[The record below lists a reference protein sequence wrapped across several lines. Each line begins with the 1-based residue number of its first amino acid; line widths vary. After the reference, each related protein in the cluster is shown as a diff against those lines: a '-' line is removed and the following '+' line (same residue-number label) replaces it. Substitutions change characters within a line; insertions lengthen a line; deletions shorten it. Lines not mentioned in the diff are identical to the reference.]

1 MTGARGRDFWRSAA
15 GDNILGFRFV
25 LGMCLFWAG
34 PLLFAAI
41 GVLADRPSM
50 VVWAVVAEV
59 GWALAWAVM
68 LTLHL
73 RSSPGDRVDLTPT
86 VPMILPAVLMVGGTV
101 GCLMS
106 F

>member
-1 MTGARGRDFWRSAA
+1 MRFRDFWRSAA
-15 GDNILGFRFV
+15 SDNIFGFRFV

-41 GVLADRPSM
+41 GVLADRPAM
-50 VVWAVVAEV
+50 VWWSVVAAV
-59 GWALAWAVM
+59 GWVLTWAVM
-68 LTLHL
+68 LVRHF
-73 RSSPGDRVDLTPT
+73 SSIPGDRVDLTPT
-86 VPMILPAVLMVGGTV
+86 VPMIVPALLMVGGTV

>member
-1 MTGARGRDFWRSAA
+1 MRFRDFWRSAA
-15 GDNILGFRFV
+15 SDNIFGFRFV

-41 GVLADRPSM
+41 GVLADRGAM
-50 VVWAVVAEV
+50 VVWSVVAAV

-68 LTLHL
+68 LIRHFN
-73 RSSPGDRVDLTPT
+73 SIPGDRVNLTPT
-86 VPMILPAVLMVGGTV
+86 LPMIVPAVLMVGGTV

>member
-1 MTGARGRDFWRSAA
+1 MRFRDFWRSAA
-15 GDNILGFRFV
+15 GDNIFGFRFV

-41 GVLADRPSM
+41 GLLADRPAM
-50 VVWAVVAEV
+50 VLWAGVAAL

-68 LTLHL
+68 LIRHF
-73 RSSPGDRVDLTPT
+73 SSIPGDRVDLTPT
-86 VPMILPAVLMVGGTV
+86 LPMIPAAVLMVGGTV